1 MKKIALL
8 FLLLGSS
15 LFAQFS
21 KTHYIPPLS
30 ATDSQPAQSQYI
42 YISSPS
48 TTPVNFTI
56 NSLGNG
62 LISGTVSR
70 NVPFVYNIGTGNN
83 SALMVNQFSVNT
95 IQNNKGFVIEA
106 EDQVYVAVRLTAT
119 TQNFQGGGL
128 VSKGLAGLGKQF
140 RIGAFINTGIS
151 AITQNHYT
159 FVSLLATE
167 NNTTVS
173 FSDIKPGVILINNGG
188 VGNTPGAI
196 ILNRGQSFVMAVTG
210 PTNANRDGLIGS
222 LVTSDK
228 PIAINCGSFAGTN
241 GNNNNNIDLGF
252 DQIVPIERTGSEYI
266 FIKGFGEN
274 VTERPLIV
282 AHENNTEVFLNGNL
296 VTPDFIL
303 QAGQY
308 LALDGSVY
316 SINNNLYV
324 VTSKNVSAYQGVGGQ
339 SQANQ
344 EMYFVPPLSC
354 QTPRIIDNIPFL
366 DQIGN
371 LVFSENSGVNLVTE
385 TGASLEFIING
396 TNYLLSNLPAG
407 IVVQGPATITG
418 TTNYVTYKINGLS
431 GNVSVFSTKQLYLS
445 YYGSSGAAT
454 YGGYYSG
461 FTFRPEISFDRLD
474 SNADN
479 CIPNINLGINSLSPF
494 DTYQWYFNDVAIPG
508 ATNATYTPT
517 QPGYYYLNATISE
530 CGTTLISDKIPVS
543 QCPTDLDF
551 DGTADDIDL
560 DNDNDGLTNCTES
573 VGDQNINL
581 SNPISGSILVGSY
594 SNSFTASTA
603 TDGTGVP
610 PTIPFTGFNDG
621 RFVTETAPEKGNST
635 TYSINFNQPI
645 SIELKYVDLAT
656 IDDLFDSN
664 TEYRVSV
671 SQNTTITVLNPDG
684 QLLIDTNYD
693 GIFEN
698 NIEEFSSFEIRFRLN
713 SGVPLQA
720 GNGTFS
726 LRSYLTS
733 FLSISHI
740 NLEDAISKSTLQLL
754 ATCVPFDSDGDGIPD
769 QLDLDSDNDGIPDNI
784 EAQGQNFIAYDAT
797 DVNNDGISDVYGSG
811 LTAIDSDGDGIPDY
825 LDLDSDNDGI
835 YDLVESGSVATDA
848 NLDGIIDGLPNDFG
862 LNGLSNALETFAN
875 SGVLNYTIT
884 DTNLD
889 GINNYISLDSD
900 GDLCFDVIEAGFLD
914 PDNDG
919 RLGNSPLTVNNFGI
933 VTSGVG
939 YTTPNSNYIIP
950 APIEITTQPGNQTNC
965 ELENVT
971 FTLINTVVDF
981 YQWQVSTDGTT
992 WTDLTT
998 DTTYTGVTTQSLQ
1011 ISTITN
1017 GLNGNQY
1024 RVVLNRN
1031 GNSCGLI
1038 SAASLLNVLPLPTI
1052 TTPVNLVQCDDDTDG
1067 ISTVNLRQ
1075 KESFISVN
1083 AATETFTYFTTQL
1096 GAETNDSTV
1105 QIQDPITYTTGNTT
1119 VWFRVVNS
1127 NGCFRTGQLNVFVSA
1142 TQIPSTFS
1150 RTFAVCDDF
1159 LDAQNDNRDGI
1170 STFDFSSVTQDIT
1183 SILPTTTP
1191 FTIKYYR
1198 TLADALAETD
1208 TNGNSL
1214 EITTIANY
1222 RNIGF
1227 PNFQQIWVRVDSN
1240 LDNAC
1245 FGLGPFIELTV
1256 EALPIAHTVSDLI
1269 ACDTNQNGSF
1279 AFSTAT
1285 IESQLLNGQN
1295 PNSVT
1300 FSYIDADGNPLISPL
1315 PNPFETSN
1323 QTITVRMTNNVT
1335 LASDGPCFDQ
1345 TTITFRVDTLPIANT
1360 VTIPVACDDD
1370 GTEDGKYNFD
1380 TSAIEA
1386 ALLNGQ
1392 TGVTVTYFNQNG
1404 TALPS
1409 PLPNPFFTQSQNVT
1423 AVVTNPLNTNCSD
1436 STVLNFTVRPLPSL
1450 LPDTEAVICE
1460 GVQSIIINA
1469 GIAQG
1474 SSQNFTYQWYKNQSL
1489 IPGATNVNLLVSEEG
1504 TYEVNVITIFGCEKT
1519 RTIEVIYSEPAT
1531 IEEIIITDLVDNNS
1545 INIIVSGAGNYV
1557 YSIVSENGPF
1567 QESPI
1572 FIDVKPGIYTVY
1584 IKDLNECG
1592 NTSQVISVLGAPK
1605 FFTPNGDGY
1614 NDTWTIVGISPAF
1627 YKNSKVNIFDRYGKL
1642 LIQIIPANGGWNG
1655 EYNGRPMPS
1664 NDYWYVLELEGGR
1677 VAKGHFSLKR

>member
-1 MKKIALL
+1 MKKIAIL
-8 FLLLGSS
+8 FLLMGSS
-15 LFAQFS
+15 VFAQFS

-30 ATDSQPAQSQYI
+30 ATDGQPAQSQYL

-48 TTPVNFTI
+48 PTPINFTI
-56 NSLGNG
+56 NAIGNAV
-62 LISGTVSR
+62 ISGTVSR
-70 NVPFVYNIGTGNN
+70 NTPFVYNIGAGNN
-83 SALMVNQFSVNT
+83 SSLMVNQFSVNT
-95 IQNNKGFVIEA
+95 IQNNKGFVVEA
-106 EDQVYVAVRLTAT
+106 EDQVYVAARLTAT

-128 VSKGLAGLGKQF
+128 VSKGLAGLGTQF

-159 FVSLLATE
+159 FVSVLATE
-167 NNTTVS
+167 NNTLIS
-173 FSDIKPGVILINNGG
+173 FSDIKPGVVLINNAGAG
-188 VGNTPGAI
+188 STPANI

-228 PIAINCGSFAGTN
+228 PIAVNCGSFAGTN
-241 GNNNNNIDLGF
+241 GTNDNNIDLGF
-252 DQIVPIERTGSEYI
+252 DQIVPVDRTGNEYI

-274 VTERPLIV
+274 VIERPLLV
-282 AHENNTEVFLNGNL
+282 AHENNTEVFLNGNSG
-296 VTPDFIL
+296 TPNFTL

-308 LALDGSVY
+308 LALDGSSY
-316 SINNNLYV
+316 SANNNLYV
-324 VTSKNVSAYQGVGGQ
+324 TTSKNVSAYQGVGGQ

-371 LVFSENSGVNLVTE
+371 LSFNENSGVNLVTE
-385 TGASLEFIING
+385 TGANLEFIING
-396 TNYLLSNLPAG
+396 TNYLLNSLPAG
-407 IVVQGPATITG
+407 IAVQGPSTIIG
-418 TTNYVTYKINGLS
+418 TPDYVTYNINGLS
-431 GNVSVFSTKQLYLS
+431 GNISVFSTKQLYLS

-474 SNADN
+474 ITSEN

-494 DTYQWYFNDVAIPG
+494 DTYQWYFNDVAIVG

-517 QPGYYYLNATISE
+517 EPGYYYLSATISD
-530 CGTTLISDKIPVS
+530 CGTNLISDKIPVS
-543 QCPTDLDF
+543 QCATDLDV
-551 DGTADDIDL
+551 DGTPDDVDL
-560 DNDNDGLTNCTES
+560 DNDNDGIANCTES
-573 VGDQNINL
+573 LGNQTINL
-581 SNPISGSILVGSY
+581 SNSALGTIAVGTY
-594 SNSFTASTA
+594 SNSFSAATSTA
-603 TDGTGVP
+603 GTGVAP
-610 PTIPFTGFNDG
+610 AIPFTGFNDG
-621 RFVTETAPEKGNST
+621 RFVTETAPAV
-635 TYSINFNQPI
+635 NFIQPI
-645 SIELKYVDLAT
+645 SIELKYVETAN

-664 TEYRVSV
+664 TEYRISV
-671 SQNTTITVLNPDG
+671 SQNKTITVLNPDG

-693 GIFEN
+693 GIFES

-720 GNGTFS
+720 GTGTFS
-726 LRSYLTS
+726 LRSYLTN
-733 FLSISHI
+733 FLSITHI
-740 NLEDAISKSTLQLL
+740 NLEDAASKSTLQLL
-754 ATCVPFDSDGDGIPD
+754 ATCIPFDRDGDGIPD
-769 QLDLDSDNDGIPDNI
+769 QLDVDSDNDGIPDNI
-784 EAQGQNFIAYDAT
+784 EAQGQNFLAYDST
-797 DVNNDGISDVYGSG
+797 DVDNNGISDVYGSG
-811 LTAIDSDGDGIPDY
+811 LTPIDTDSDGIPDY

-835 YDLVESGSVATDA
+835 YDLTESGSATLDA
-848 NLDGIIDGLPNDFG
+848 NLDGVIDGLPADFG
-862 LNGLSNALETFAN
+862 LNGLSNSLETFVN
-875 SGVLNYTIT
+875 SGIINYTVT
-884 DTNLD
+884 DTNTD

-914 PDNDG
+914 ADG
-919 RLGNSPLTVNNFGI
+919 DGKLGNTPIIVNSFGV

-939 YTTPNSNYIIP
+939 YTIPNNNYTIP
-950 APIEITTQPGNQTNC
+950 APIAITTQPLNQTNC
-965 ELENVT
+965 ELENVA
-971 FTLINTVVDF
+971 FTLVNSTVDF

-992 WTDLTT
+992 WADLAAN
-998 DTTYTGVTTQSLQ
+998 TTYAGVSSPSLQ
-1011 ISTITN
+1011 ISSITN
-1017 GLNGNQY
+1017 AMNGFRY

-1038 SAASLLNVLPLPTI
+1038 SSAAVLNVLPLPTI
-1052 TTPVNLVQCDDDTDG
+1052 VTPINLVQCDDDTDG
-1067 ISTVNLRQ
+1067 ISAVNLRQ
-1075 KESFISVN
+1075 KEASISAN
-1083 AATETFTYFTTQL
+1083 AAAETFTYFTSQI
-1096 GAETNDSTV
+1096 GAETNDASV
-1105 QIQDPITYTTGNTT
+1105 QIQNPIAYTTGNTT
-1119 VWFRVVNS
+1119 VWFRVVNTQ
-1127 NGCFRTGQLNVFVSA
+1127 GCFRTGQLNVFVSA
-1142 TQIPSTFS
+1142 TQIPPNFL

-1170 STFDFSSVTQDIT
+1170 SQFDFSSVTQDIIA
-1183 SILPTTTP
+1183 ILPTTTP

-1198 TLADALAETD
+1198 SLANALAETD
-1208 TNGNSL
+1208 ANGNSL
-1214 EITTIANY
+1214 EITNPTTY
-1222 RNIGF
+1222 RNIGS
-1227 PNFQQIWVRVDSN
+1227 PNFQQLWVRVESN

-1256 EALPIAHTVSDLI
+1256 EALPIAHAIPDLI
-1269 ACDTNQNGSF
+1269 ACDVNQNGSF

-1300 FSYIDADGNPLISPL
+1300 FSYIDANGNPLPSPL
-1315 PNPFETSN
+1315 PNPFQTAN

-1335 LASDGPCFDQ
+1335 QATDGPCFDQ

-1423 AVVTNPLNTNCSD
+1423 AVVTNPLNTNCDD
-1436 STVLNFTVRPLPSL
+1436 STILNFTVRPLPSL
-1450 LPDTEAVICE
+1450 LPDSEAIICE
-1460 GVQSIIINA
+1460 GVQSIVINA

-1489 IPGATNVNLLVSEEG
+1489 IPGATNVNLPVSEEG
-1504 TYEVNVITIFGCEKT
+1504 TYEVTVTTIFGCEKT

-1531 IEEIIITDLVDNNS
+1531 IEEIIISDLVDNNS
-1545 INIIVSGAGNYV
+1545 INVIVSGAGNYV

-1572 FIDVKPGIYTVY
+1572 FTDVLPGIYTVY
-1584 IKDLNECG
+1584 VVDLNECG

-1605 FFTPNGDGY
+1605 FFTPNGDSY
-1614 NDTWTIVGISPAF
+1614 NDTWTIVGITPAF

-1642 LIQIIPANGGWNG
+1642 LIQITPVNGGWNG

-1664 NDYWYVLELEGGR
+1664 SDYWYVLELEGGR

>member
-8 FLLLGSS
+8 FLLMGSS

-30 ATDSQPAQSQYI
+30 GTDSQPAQNQYL

-48 TTPVNFTI
+48 PTPINFTI
-56 NSLGNG
+56 NAIGNAV
-62 LISGTVSR
+62 ISGTVSR
-70 NVPFVYNIGTGNN
+70 NTPFVYNIGAGNN
-83 SALMVNQFSVNT
+83 SSLMVNQFSVNT
-95 IQNNKGFVIEA
+95 IQNNKGFVVEA
-106 EDQVYVAVRLTAT
+106 EDQVYVAARLTAT

-128 VSKGLAGLGKQF
+128 VSKGLAGLGTQF

-159 FVSLLATE
+159 FVSVLATE
-167 NNTTVS
+167 NNTLIS
-173 FSDIKPGVILINNGG
+173 FSDIKPGVVLINNAGAG
-188 VGNTPGAI
+188 STPANI

-228 PIAINCGSFAGTN
+228 PIAVNCGSFAGTN
-241 GNNNNNIDLGF
+241 GTNDNNIDLGF
-252 DQIVPIERTGSEYI
+252 DQIVPVDRTGNEYI

-274 VTERPLIV
+274 VIERPLLV
-282 AHENNTEVFLNGNL
+282 AHENNTEVFLNGNSG
-296 VTPDFIL
+296 TPNFTL

-308 LALDGSVY
+308 LALDGSFY
-316 SINNNLYV
+316 SANNNLYV
-324 VTSKNVSAYQGVGGQ
+324 TTSKNVSAYQGVGGQ

-371 LVFSENSGVNLVTE
+371 LSFNENSGVNLVTE
-385 TGASLEFIING
+385 TGANLEFIING
-396 TNYLLSNLPAG
+396 TNYLLNSLPAG
-407 IVVQGPATITG
+407 IAVQGPSTIIG
-418 TTNYVTYKINGLS
+418 TPDYVTYNINGLS

-474 SNADN
+474 LTSEN

-494 DTYQWYFNDVAIPG
+494 DTYQWYFNDVAIVG

-517 QPGYYYLNATISE
+517 EPGYYYLSATISD
-530 CGTTLISDKIPVS
+530 CGTNLISDKIPVS
-543 QCPTDLDF
+543 QCATDLDV
-551 DGTADDIDL
+551 DGTPDDVDL
-560 DNDNDGLTNCTES
+560 DNDNDGIANCTES
-573 VGDQNINL
+573 LGNQTINL
-581 SNPISGSILVGSY
+581 SNSASGAIAVGNY
-594 SNSFTASTA
+594 SNSFSAATSTA
-603 TDGTGVP
+603 GTGVAP
-610 PTIPFTGFNDG
+610 AIPFNGFNDG

-635 TYSINFNQPI
+635 TYALNFNQPI
-645 SIELKYVDLAT
+645 SIELKYVDTANNA
-656 IDDLFDSN
+656 DLFDSN
-664 TEYRVSV
+664 TEYRISV
-671 SQNTTITVLNPDG
+671 SQNKTITILNPDG

-693 GIFEN
+693 GIFES

-720 GNGTFS
+720 GTGTFS
-726 LRSYLTS
+726 LRSYLTN
-733 FLSISHI
+733 FLSITHI
-740 NLEDAISKSTLQLL
+740 NLEDAASKSTLQLL
-754 ATCVPFDSDGDGIPD
+754 ATCIPFDRDGDGIPD
-769 QLDLDSDNDGIPDNI
+769 QLDVDSDNDGIPDNM
-784 EAQGQNFIAYDAT
+784 EAQGQNFLAYDST
-797 DVNNDGISDVYGSG
+797 DVDNNGISDVYGSG
-811 LTAIDSDGDGIPDY
+811 LTPIDTDSDGIPDY

-835 YDLVESGSVATDA
+835 YDLTESGSAALDA
-848 NLDGIIDGLPNDFG
+848 NLDGVVDGLPADFG
-862 LNGLSNALETFAN
+862 LNGLSNSLETFAN
-875 SGVLNYTIT
+875 SGIINYTVT
-884 DTNLD
+884 DTNTD

-914 PDNDG
+914 ADNDG
-919 RLGNSPLTVNNFGI
+919 KLGNTPITVNNFGM

-939 YTTPNSNYIIP
+939 YTIPNNNYMIP
-950 APIEITTQPGNQTNC
+950 APIAITTQPLNQTNC
-965 ELENVT
+965 ELENVA
-971 FTLINTVVDF
+971 FTLVNSTVDF

-992 WTDLTT
+992 WADLAAN
-998 DTTYTGVTTQSLQ
+998 TTYAGVSSPSLQ
-1011 ISTITN
+1011 ISSITN
-1017 GLNGNQY
+1017 AMNGFRY

-1038 SAASLLNVLPLPTI
+1038 SSAAVLNVLPLPTI
-1052 TTPVNLVQCDDDTDG
+1052 VTPINLVQCDDDTDG
-1067 ISTVNLRQ
+1067 ISAVNLRQ
-1075 KESFISVN
+1075 KEASISAN
-1083 AATETFTYFTTQL
+1083 AAAETFTYFTSQI
-1096 GAETNDSTV
+1096 GAETNDASV
-1105 QIQDPITYTTGNTT
+1105 QLQNPTAYTTGNTT
-1119 VWFRVVNS
+1119 VWFRVVNTQ
-1127 NGCFRTGQLNVFVSA
+1127 GCFRTGQLNVFVSA
-1142 TQIPSTFS
+1142 TQIPANFL
-1150 RTFAVCDDF
+1150 RTFVVCDDF

-1170 STFDFSSVTQDIT
+1170 SQFDFSSVTQDIIA
-1183 SILPTTTP
+1183 ILPTTTP

-1198 TLADALAETD
+1198 SLANALAETD
-1208 TNGNSL
+1208 ANGNSL
-1214 EITTIANY
+1214 EITNPTTY
-1222 RNIGF
+1222 RNIGS
-1227 PNFQQIWVRVDSN
+1227 PNFQQIWVRVESN

-1256 EALPIAHTVSDLI
+1256 EALPIAHAIPDLI
-1269 ACDTNQNGSF
+1269 ACDVNQNGSF

-1300 FSYIDADGNPLISPL
+1300 FSYIDANGNPLPSPL
-1315 PNPFETSN
+1315 PNPFQTAN

-1335 LASDGPCFDQ
+1335 QATDGPCFDQ

-1409 PLPNPFFTQSQNVT
+1409 PLPNPFFTQSLNVT

-1450 LPDTEAVICE
+1450 LPDAEAIICE
-1460 GVQSIIINA
+1460 GVQSIVINA

-1474 SSQNFTYQWYKNQSL
+1474 SSQSFTYQWYKNQSL
-1489 IPGATNVNLLVSEEG
+1489 IPGATNVNLPVSEEG
-1504 TYEVNVITIFGCEKT
+1504 TYEVTVTTIFGCEKT

-1531 IEEIIITDLVDNNS
+1531 IEEIIISDLVDNNS

-1572 FIDVKPGIYTVY
+1572 FTDVKPGIYTVY
-1584 IKDLNECG
+1584 VVDLNECG
-1592 NTSQVISVLGAPK
+1592 NSSQVISVLGAPK
-1605 FFTPNGDGY
+1605 FFTPNGDSY
-1614 NDTWTIVGISPAF
+1614 NDTWTIVGITPAF

-1642 LIQIIPANGGWNG
+1642 LIQITPVNGGWNG

-1664 NDYWYVLELEGGR
+1664 SDYWYVLELEGGR